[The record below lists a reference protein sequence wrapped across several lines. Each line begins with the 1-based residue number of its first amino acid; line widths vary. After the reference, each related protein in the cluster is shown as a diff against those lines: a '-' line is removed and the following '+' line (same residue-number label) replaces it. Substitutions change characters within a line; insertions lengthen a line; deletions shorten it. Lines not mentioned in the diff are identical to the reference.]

1 MSISAVEPLRVPQFR
16 ALWMA
21 SVVSN
26 IGSFLQS
33 VAAGWLMLELTGSTL
48 WVAAMSATTTLPL
61 LFLALHAG
69 ALADVLDRR
78 KLLLAAQTV
87 MGIAALAMAV
97 LNLLDLLEAPSL
109 LALGLLLGTGMAFNL
124 PAWQAMVPDLVP
136 RGMVASAV
144 ALNSVAF
151 NVARAVGPALGG
163 LVVAL
168 WGPSTAFGLNALSY
182 LGIIGVILSLGGAF
196 RAGET
201 ATVSSAVATGL
212 RFARYTPVFRTLLL
226 IAAGFAVTSAPIQAI
241 LPNFTSDVLGGS
253 EVMYGALLGAMGVG
267 ALVGAFTRPRVGGA
281 LAGRMVPL
289 SMVGFSLSGVAVGI
303 SRTPVQAGVAMA
315 MCGLFWVW
323 TLATLNATV
332 QLLAPPWVRGRAMS
346 LYMLAFTG
354 ILPLG
359 ALLAGV
365 IGLTIGPGATIAWMS
380 AAGLLLA
387 LGATRLRIPSLAE
400 VAEIEH
406 QGDFTPTPHPVAV
419 AGTPVLV
426 VNTWVIADEDLEPFL
441 ATMNELRLVRLRTGA
456 LRWRLYR
463 NVDDVH
469 RMSELMVL
477 GSWDQHLA
485 QHNRLDA
492 AATELI
498 HRARAFDT
506 AEGPVTIHLAGV
518 DVTHLDDLP
527 DWEAL
532 TPLVDGARDRSETLE
547 PG

>member
-16 ALWMA
+16 ALWIA

-87 MGIAALAMAV
+87 MGIAALSIAV
-97 LNLLDLLEAPSL
+97 LNMLGLLEAPSL

-182 LGIIGVILSLGGAF
+182 IGIIGVILSLGGAF

-241 LPNFTSDVLGGS
+241 LPNFTSDVLGGG

-289 SMVGFSLSGVAVGI
+289 SMVGFSLSGVGVGI
-303 SRTPVQAGVAMA
+303 ARTPVQAGAVMA
-315 MCGLFWVW
+315 VSGLF
-323 TLATLNATV
+323 
-332 QLLAPPWVRGRAMS
+332 
-346 LYMLAFTG
+346 
-354 ILPLG
+354 
-359 ALLAGV
+359 
-365 IGLTIGPGATIAWMS
+365 
-380 AAGLLLA
+380 
-387 LGATRLRIPSLAE
+387 
-400 VAEIEH
+400 
-406 QGDFTPTPHPVAV
+406 
-419 AGTPVLV
+419 
-426 VNTWVIADEDLEPFL
+426 
-441 ATMNELRLVRLRTGA
+441 
-456 LRWRLYR
+456 
-463 NVDDVH
+463 
-469 RMSELMVL
+469 
-477 GSWDQHLA
+477 
-485 QHNRLDA
+485 
-492 AATELI
+492 
-498 HRARAFDT
+498 
-506 AEGPVTIHLAGV
+506 
-518 DVTHLDDLP
+518 
-527 DWEAL
+527 
-532 TPLVDGARDRSETLE
+532 
-547 PG
+547 